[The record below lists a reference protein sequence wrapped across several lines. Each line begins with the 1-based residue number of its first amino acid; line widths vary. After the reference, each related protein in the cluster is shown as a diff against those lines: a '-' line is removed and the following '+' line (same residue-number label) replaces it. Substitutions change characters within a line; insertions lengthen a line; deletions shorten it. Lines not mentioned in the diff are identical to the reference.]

1 MNSDDRLFSNN
12 FMNVMIHT
20 KRLAT
25 IFVLTAILI
34 TGSLNAVQYA
44 YSSGPDTLTVK
55 YLGPDPV
62 PLTYTIEIYKKIDD
76 FESLPLGPPI
86 PIENIGDEFM
96 VISQNYGKDK
106 LNSNTVFRL
115 LDENGAQIDVTEIHT
130 SCSKPLYIG
139 QVVFGDAGL
148 SLEVIDGTLGGDSIL
163 PNNEEGDCTD
173 NKKPKHTATITL
185 KKAITNDNGGT
196 IKEATDIELAFDPK
210 IDDEE
215 VDFGVPVNISTKESH
230 TISETIVTGYSFVLI
245 AGDTDCPS
253 MLDEEF
259 TVKKNKDIT
268 CTIYNDDNGDGSTGG
283 TGVSFGHKGFQFNT
297 NNINAP
303 LSRACDAG
311 TITDSCVEIIEPV
324 SGSKVFLIVDSEIM
338 NPQNTLVIWSMTA
351 VETNQFLI
359 NNCVLVGIFDSME
372 LPGTKGFGLACPI
385 VTGTDWNINYAFINT
400 VFAPVV

>member
-185 KKAITNDNGGT
+185 KKAITNDNGGLIIT
-196 IKEATDIELAFDPK
+196 ADQIQDNFLPK
-210 IDDEE
+210 IDGAD
-215 VDFGVPVNISTKESH
+215 VIFGEPTTISTKEPH
-230 TISETIVTGYSFVLI
+230 TISEAQVDDYSFVLI

-268 CTIYNDDNGDGSTGG
+268 CTIYNDDNGDGTSDGE
-283 TGVSFGHKGFQFNT
+283 GVAFGFNGIEFENVADT
-297 NNINAP
+297 PRSI
-303 LSRACDAG
+303 AG
-311 TITDSCVEIIEPV
+311 TETCAIKKAVPCIEQQGVGPSLIWV
-324 SGSKVFLIVDSEIM
+324 IVDDELLDPNSTIILWSL
-338 NPQNTLVIWSMTA
+338 NPAGAFPQV
-351 VETNQFLI
+351 
-359 NNCVLVGIFDSME
+359 NNCALAGSFPATTTEVA
-372 LPGTKGFGLACPI
+372 GTNGFGLLCTTFKPGI
-385 VTGTDWNINYAFINT
+385 WNINYAFILT
-400 VFAPVV
+400 